1 MDKIDAMQE
10 LTQMIGQYQNL
21 IFSICVRMTNDY
33 FIAEDLT
40 QETFLS
46 AFQKLKAFDGR
57 DEKAWLC
64 RIATNKCIDYQ
75 KQAARRTVPSED
87 VELSEQV
94 SGDGLPEQD
103 YIENEVY
110 AELRERCEQLKPPY
124 DEIARMY
131 FVEEQK
137 ADEIAEHTGKNL
149 KTVQTQ
155 IYRARAMLRKLYGKE
170 RDAAYAGKKRV
181 SE

>member
-10 LTQMIGQYQNL
+10 LTRMIGQYQNL

-64 RIATNKCIDYQ
+64 RIATNK
-75 KQAARRTVPSED
+75 
-87 VELSEQV
+87 
-94 SGDGLPEQD
+94 
-103 YIENEVY
+103 
-110 AELRERCEQLKPPY
+110 
-124 DEIARMY
+124 
-131 FVEEQK
+131 
-137 ADEIAEHTGKNL
+137 
-149 KTVQTQ
+149 
-155 IYRARAMLRKLYGKE
+155 
-170 RDAAYAGKKRV
+170 
-181 SE
+181 